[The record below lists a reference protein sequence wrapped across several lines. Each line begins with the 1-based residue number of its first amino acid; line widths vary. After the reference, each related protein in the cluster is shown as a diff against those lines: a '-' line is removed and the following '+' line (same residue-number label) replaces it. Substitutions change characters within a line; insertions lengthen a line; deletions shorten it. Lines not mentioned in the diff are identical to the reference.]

1 MTPIPMRE
9 VPPPIK
15 YILLAASA
23 FVPICVIGIVAFEVP
38 ITILLKTF
46 SVGAVI
52 NPEAL
57 IVVVDIPSFAD
68 TLPDIF
74 ARPTTSRDTDGDE
87 LPMPMRALPPP
98 TKYKLFAV
106 FAFVPIWTSGAV
118 DTALVATMVPSEFID
133 DAVTPLF
140 AVISPEAV
148 MVVEDKP
155 PCVCIKPVVCIVP
168 LEIVVAE
175 IPASAFIIPSDVI
188 VEAFKP
194 ALADINPKDVMV
206 ESDIIPPTVFITPS
220 EFIAFAVIPFVAV
233 IIPDADIVV
242 AMIPPSAVMRLP
254 EGTVM
259 PALAVMI
266 PPAVI
271 VVVVERLFADI
282 VVATERLFADIP
294 ATTPIVFAL
303 IAPDILAFPRTSREA
318 VGAELP
324 IPILALP
331 PPTKYILLLADTL
344 LPNWTTGVISVAVF
358 ASIVPDVSM
367 LVADIPPFAV
377 KTFVAG
383 MVSPLLALIKPDA
396 VIVVAE
402 IPPFAVNKLP
412 GKTVRPPVAF
422 ISSLA
427 FKKDVYVPPS
437 ASNALP

>member
-1 MTPIPMRE
+1 MRE

-15 YILLAASA
+15 YILLAVST

-74 ARPTTSRDTDGDE
+74 ARPTTSRETDGDE

-98 TKYKLFAV
+98 TKYKLFAL

-168 LEIVVAE
+168 LDIVVAE

-206 ESDIIPPTVFITPS
+206 ESDIIPPTVFISPR
-220 EFIAFAVIPFVAV
+220 EFIVFAVIPFVAV

-242 AMIPPSAVMRLP
+242 ATMPPSAVMRLP

-259 PALAVMI
+259 PAFAVMI

-324 IPILALP
+324 MPILALP

-344 LPNWTTGVISVAVF
+344 LPNWTTGVVSVAVF
-358 ASIVPDVSM
+358 ASIVPEVSM

-377 KTFVAG
+377 NTFVAG
-383 MVSPLLALIKPDA
+383 MVSPLFAVNNPDA

-422 ISSLA
+422 IISVA

>member
-1 MTPIPMRE
+1 LLE
-9 VPPPIK
+9 V
-15 YILLAASA
+15 LAL
-23 FVPICVIGIVAFEVP
+23 VPICVIGIVAFDVP
-38 ITILLKTF
+38 ITTLLKTF

-52 NPEAL
+52 NPTAL

-74 ARPTTSRDTDGDE
+74 ARPTTSREAVGDE

-98 TKYKLFAV
+98 TKYKLFSV
-106 FAFVPIWTSGAV
+106 FAFVPIWTMGDV
-118 DTALVATMVPSEFID
+118 DIALVAVMAPRAVMAPSEFMD
-133 DAVTPLF
+133 DAVMPLF

-148 MVVEDKP
+148 IVVEDKP
-155 PCVCIKPVVCIVP
+155 PCVCINPVVCIVP
-168 LEIVVAE
+168 LDIDVAE

-194 ALADINPKDVMV
+194 ALADINPKDEIV
-206 ESDIIPPTVFITPS
+206 ESDTIPPTVFITPS
-220 EFIAFAVIPFVAV
+220 EFIVFAVIPFVAV
-233 IIPDADIVV
+233 SPFAAVNNPDADIVV
-242 AMIPPSAVMRLP
+242 AMMPPSAVMRLP

-259 PALAVMI
+259 PALAVIKPPAVMV

-282 VVATERLFADIP
+282 P
-294 ATTPIVFAL
+294 ATTPIVFVA
-303 IAPDILAFPRTSREA
+303 IAPDILAFPRTSRDE

-324 IPILALP
+324 MPILALP
-331 PPTKYILLLADTL
+331 PPTKYILLLADIL
-344 LPNWTTGVISVAVF
+344 LPNWTTGVVSVAVF

-377 KTFVAG
+377 KSFVAG
-383 MVSPLLALIKPDA
+383 IVSPLFAVNNPDA

-412 GKTVRPPVAF
+412 AKTVRPPVAF